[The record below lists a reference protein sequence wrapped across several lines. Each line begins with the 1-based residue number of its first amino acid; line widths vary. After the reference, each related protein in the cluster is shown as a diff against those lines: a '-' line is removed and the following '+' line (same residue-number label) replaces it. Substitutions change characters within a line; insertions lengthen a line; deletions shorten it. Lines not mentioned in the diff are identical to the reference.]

1 MPSQTHVSLS
11 APSLYPTKID
21 HRYYHKAFCFHLI
34 VLIIHWFNGQPFKHS
49 IRWFSC
55 ILKFIRYTKHMNQEL
70 HIVLWFIITNHK
82 TLLGPN
88 CTICI
93 LSQLAFRKGLKMR
106 SKCRIA
112 VRIMHSKPA
121 SGNYWG
127 LYCRLSS
134 KRQQPY
140 CQHKCLRFICFIML
154 VKFEVEIII
163 VFQ

>member
-112 VRIMHSKPA
+112 VRTFQARRRLNKEKRTFHDGKPTPKYSINVSWDA
-121 SGNYWG
+121 ETIAATTINGSMT
-127 LYCRLSS
+127 R
-134 KRQQPY
+134 
-140 CQHKCLRFICFIML
+140 
-154 VKFEVEIII
+154 
-163 VFQ
+163 